1 MKWCPTDEITG
12 DFLTKP
18 NQGSIF
24 KRFRD
29 LIMGVMP
36 QTDPNNKN
44 RATKRKSKLRKGSK
58 SKRISGRR
66 DKYQKHP
73 HECVADQRTDSDQHM
88 IRIKTVFESQKPA
101 SQRSIQ
107 QDME

>member
-1 MKWCPTDEITG
+1 MAVEWCPTDETTG

-36 QTDPNNKN
+36 QTDPNIGKQDN
-44 RATKRKSKLRKGSK
+44 RKKKKTKKSK
-58 SKRISGRR
+58 
-66 DKYQKHP
+66 
-73 HECVADQRTDSDQHM
+73 
-88 IRIKTVFESQKPA
+88 
-101 SQRSIQ
+101 
-107 QDME
+107 